1 MCLLH
6 VRRGSRLPQPG
17 RPKRLPQI
25 ALDVEALVVN
35 TLYLLHPPRRPQL
48 TKIMSEF
55 AVAHPFALQVSS
67 VEEYRKRKV
76 ALISGAK
83 QLFLEA
89 SCLSCACVDRRCLQG
104 LLARTAHIC
113 SFPPSSCAA
122 VCSFNH
128 TEQNYCLRKAMKS
141 TGSFDALR
149 ASILAVCITSTRISM
164 NVRGFEMSLSFG
176 KKWHC
181 EETTAELPSRIHDL
195 FYRI

>member
-35 TLYLLHPPRRPQL
+35 TLYLLHPPRRQQL

-55 AVAHPFALQVSS
+55 AVAHPFALQVSP

-83 QLFLEA
+83 QTFFRGLVPVV
-89 SCLSCACVDRRCLQG
+89 CVC
-104 LLARTAHIC
+104 
-113 SFPPSSCAA
+113 
-122 VCSFNH
+122 
-128 TEQNYCLRKAMKS
+128 
-141 TGSFDALR
+141 
-149 ASILAVCITSTRISM
+149 
-164 NVRGFEMSLSFG
+164 
-176 KKWHC
+176 
-181 EETTAELPSRIHDL
+181 
-195 FYRI
+195 